1 MESSK
6 EVWGQFFERYCEQQ
20 IMDLS
25 LEYPA
30 ERSLWVDFDRLEN
43 YNPDIA
49 QELLATPDTV
59 LEHATEA
66 LGEMQLPVDID
77 LSTAIVRVKNLPALT
92 RIKDIRSVHINQM
105 VAVTGLVRKSTEVRP
120 MLVKGAFRC
129 PRCQEMTFVKQEEYF
144 VEPAECDNETCG
156 RKAHFTLINEQSDFK
171 DFQKIRI
178 QDSPDDLRPGE
189 QPQTLDAMV
198 TEDITNTITSG
209 DRAVFVGILRSF
221 QRRTGQ
227 GKSTAFDLLLDISS
241 IEVEEKGFEEIELT
255 DEDEIKIKELASDPA
270 IYRKIIGS
278 IAPSIY
284 GYDEV
289 KEGIALQ
296 LFAGLAKELPD
307 KLRTRGDIHI
317 LLVGDPGVAKSQ
329 LLRYSLSISPRGIFT
344 NGRGS
349 TVAGLTAT
357 ALKDAEFS
365 NDRWTLE
372 AGALVLADQGIV
384 YIDELNQMGETERSA
399 LHEAMAQQ
407 TVSVNK
413 AGINVTLK
421 ARCSVLGAA
430 NPKLGRFDRYVPVGK
445 QIDLPPALLSR
456 FDLIFVIK
464 DEPSAVQDAAVS
476 SHILKTHIAGELALR
491 RKHVKNSG
499 ITEEQV
505 SGAMEII
512 KPVLD
517 HSILRKYIA
526 YAKKIVYPLMTP
538 EAGKRLD
545 DFYLS
550 LRKLGERPD
559 APLPTTA
566 RQLEALIRLA
576 EASARTRLSD
586 EVTILD
592 AERVIAITTSSLN
605 QVIKDPETGEL
616 DSDLINTGVGKSQ
629 RDRMK
634 IIRDAILS
642 LQGSNGGTAPLELIL
657 QTLEAEGIKRGQTE
671 DAIERMKTA
680 GDVIETSTDRY
691 RAVA

>member
-1 MESSK
+1 MESNK
-6 EVWGQFFERYCEQQ
+6 EAWGQFFERYCDQQ

-25 LEYPA
+25 LEYPT
-30 ERSLWVDFDRLEN
+30 ERSVWVDFDKLEN
-43 YNPDIA
+43 YNSDIA
-49 QELLATPDTV
+49 QELLATPDVV

-66 LGEMQLPVDID
+66 LGEMQLPIDID
-77 LSTAIVRVKNLPALT
+77 LSTAIVRVRNLPALT
-92 RIKDIRSVHINQM
+92 RIKDIRSAHINRL
-105 VAVTGLVRKSTEVRP
+105 VAVTGLVRKATEVRP
-120 MLVKGAFRC
+120 MLVNGAFRC
-129 PRCQEMTFVKQEEYF
+129 PRCSEITFVKQEEYF
-144 VEPAECDNETCG
+144 VEPVECDNETCG

-178 QDSPDDLRPGE
+178 QDSPDDLMPGE
-189 QPQTLDAMV
+189 QPQTLDAMT
-198 TEDITNTITSG
+198 TEDLTGLITPG
-209 DRAVFVGILRSF
+209 DRAVFVGILRSY
-221 QRRTGQ
+221 QRQTHL
-227 GKSTAFDLLLDISS
+227 GKSTAFDLLLDTIS
-241 IEVEEKGFEEIELT
+241 IEIEEKGFEEIELT
-255 DEDEIKIKELASDPA
+255 DDDEVKIKELASDPT
-270 IYRKIIGS
+270 IYNKIIGS

-307 KLRTRGDIHI
+307 KLRTRGDIHV

-329 LLRYSLSISPRGIFT
+329 LLRYSLSIAPRGIFT

-357 ALKDAEFS
+357 ATKDHEFS

-384 YIDELNQMGETERSA
+384 YVDELDKMGEAERSA
-399 LHEAMAQQ
+399 MHEAMAQQ

-413 AGINVTLK
+413 AGINTTLK

-430 NPKLGRFDRYVPVGK
+430 NPKFGRFDRYAPIGK

-464 DEPSAVQDAAVS
+464 DEPSAIQDAAVS
-476 SHILKTHIAGELALR
+476 SHILNTHVAGEMALR

-505 SGAMEII
+505 DVAMEVI
-512 KPVLD
+512 KPVLEQ
-517 HSILRKYIA
+517 SILRKYIA
-526 YAKKIVYPLMTP
+526 YAKKTIYPLLRQD
-538 EAGKRLD
+538 AKQRLN
-545 DFYLS
+545 DFYLG
-550 LRKLGERPD
+550 LRKLGEQPD

-586 EVTILD
+586 EITILD
-592 AERVIAITTSSLN
+592 AERVIAITKSSLD

-629 RDRMK
+629 RDR
-634 IIRDAILS
+634 IRLIKGTITT
-642 LQGSNGGTAPLELIL
+642 LQGSNGGTVPLELIM

-671 DAIERMKTA
+671 DALKRMKTA
-680 GDVIETSTDRY
+680 GDIIEMSTDRY
-691 RAVA
+691 RVA

>member
-6 EVWGQFFERYCEQQ
+6 ESWSQFFERYCEQQ

-30 ERSLWVDFDRLEN
+30 ERSVWVDFDRLEN
-43 YNPDIA
+43 YNSDIA
-49 QELLATPDTV
+49 RELLAAPDTV
-59 LEHATEA
+59 LEHAVEA
-66 LGEMQLPVDID
+66 LGEMQLPIDID
-77 LSTAIVRVKNLPALT
+77 LSTAIVRVKNLPAIT
-92 RIKDIRSVHINQM
+92 RIRDIRSTHINQM
-105 VAVTGLVRKSTEVRP
+105 IAVTGMVRKATEVRP
-120 MLVKGAFRC
+120 VLVKGAFRC
-129 PRCQEMTFVKQEEYF
+129 PRCQEMTFVKQEEHF
-144 VEPAECDNETCG
+144 VEPFECDNETCG
-156 RKAHFTLINEQSDFK
+156 RKASFMLINDQSEFK
-171 DFQKIRI
+171 DSQKLRI

-189 QPQTLDAMV
+189 QPQTLDV
-198 TEDITNTITSG
+198 TITEDLTGTITAG

-227 GKSTAFDLLLDISS
+227 GKSTAFDLLLDTSS
-241 IEVEEKGFEEIELT
+241 IEVEEKGFEEIVLT
-255 DEDEIKIKELASDPA
+255 EEDEAKIKELASDPA
-270 IYRKIIGS
+270 IYRKIIES

-296 LFAGLAKELPD
+296 LFAGLPKELPD
-307 KLRTRGDIHI
+307 KLKTRGDVHV

-329 LLRYSLSISPRGIFT
+329 LLRYSNSIAPRGILT

-357 ALKDAEFS
+357 ATKDAEFS

-384 YIDELNQMGETERSA
+384 YIDELNQMGDAERSA

-430 NPKLGRFDRYVPVGK
+430 NPKLGRFDRYAPVGK

-464 DEPSAVQDAAVS
+464 DEPSAAQDAAVS
-476 SHILKTHIAGELALR
+476 RHILDTHVAGEMALR

-499 ITEEQV
+499 ITEDQV
-505 SGAMEII
+505 NRAMEVIT
-512 KPVLD
+512 PVLD
-517 HSILRKYIA
+517 HNILRKYIA
-526 YAKKIVYPLMTP
+526 YAKKTVYPLLRP
-538 EAGKRLD
+538 DARQKID
-545 DFYLS
+545 DFYLG
-550 LRKLGERPD
+550 LRKLGENPD
-559 APLPTTA
+559 APLATTA

-605 QVIKDPETGEL
+605 QAIKDPETGEL

-629 RDRMK
+629 RDRMRV
-634 IIRDAILS
+634 IRDAILS
-642 LQGSNGGTAPLELIL
+642 LQGSNGGTVPLELIL

-671 DAIERMKTA
+671 DALKRMKTA

-691 RAVA
+691 RVVQ